1 MHTLDCDRAVRLC
14 VPPTKLH
21 FFMATQ
27 RDKLIWCCAGNALA
41 LAAVVVSTSVLSS
54 GGNYWRVGPS
64 DSLVILDVKIDTFR
78 KYCALL
84 VFIAFI
90 KATEV
95 ISNDVGQPILS
106 FNIFDP
112 HKKHISEFTKLE
124 LQLFGNAVYLMGSV
138 RAVFMVMITIAQID
152 IALVAVLIAELAS
165 VYTIR
170 LLLNEKKFKG
180 DPGYEPIEMDD
191 IVVVQQ

>member
-1 MHTLDCDRAVRLC
+1 MAKTHCLDARATLG
-14 VPPTKLH
+14 H
-21 FFMATQ
+21 FTMTTQ
-27 RDKLIWCCAGNALA
+27 RDKLLWCCVGNALT
-41 LAAVVVSTSVLSS
+41 LTAVVVSTSVLSS
-54 GGNYWRVGPS
+54 GGTYWRVGPG
-64 DSLVILDVKIDTFR
+64 DSLLILDVKIDSFP

-84 VFIAFI
+84 VFIAVI

-95 ISNDVGQPILS
+95 VSNDVGQPILS

-112 HKKHISEFTKLE
+112 HKKHISEFTKFE
-124 LQLFGNAVYLMGSV
+124 LQLFGNSVYLMGSV

-152 IALVAVLIAELAS
+152 IALIGVLVAELAS

-191 IVVVQQ
+191 VVVEK